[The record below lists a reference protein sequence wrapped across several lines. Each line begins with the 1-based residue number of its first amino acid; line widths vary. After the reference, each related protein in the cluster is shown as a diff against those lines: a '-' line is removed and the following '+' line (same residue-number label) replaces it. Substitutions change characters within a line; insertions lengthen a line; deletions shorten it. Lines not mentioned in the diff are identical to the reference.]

1 MQMKRTYFY
10 ISRRFCH
17 TLHFVKII
25 RTFKPVVVILLRQ
38 LFYLPIVQFTT
49 AGQLITAAVVKHDTF
64 SLDIGIEISVF
75 IDGFIQVVDAFVYK
89 LYGGGCVSVLPF
101 VVIIGGLA
109 QDVIDNISLET
120 GIGNYQKYHNRS

>member
-1 MQMKRTYFY
+1 M
-10 ISRRFCH
+10 
-17 TLHFVKII
+17 
-25 RTFKPVVVILLRQ
+25 IL
-38 LFYLPIVQFTT
+38 
-49 AGQLITAAVVKHDTF
+49 

-120 GIGNYQKYHNRS
+120 GIGNYQNIINRS